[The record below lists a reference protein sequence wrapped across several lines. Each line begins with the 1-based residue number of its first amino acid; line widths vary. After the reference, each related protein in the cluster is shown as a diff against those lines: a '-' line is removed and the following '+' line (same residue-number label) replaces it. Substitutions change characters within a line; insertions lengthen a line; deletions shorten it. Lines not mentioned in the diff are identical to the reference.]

1 MKIVIYDHHIFIVQ
15 VDQWSLV
22 VQDIFSAYTAAA
34 KSWCLLKLF
43 TAFRNKLE
51 CLSLLVASSQ
61 VKHLQAKPELT
72 RVRFNSNV
80 GSHTC
85 LQILDEGGSHL
96 HWKNSLTYYD
106 VAQITAVKI
115 FITQAPFYAPN

>member
-1 MKIVIYDHHIFIVQ
+1 MMPQLEASLRVVILTAPSSGGAIYAPRVVNHAPREHFIVQVSLMTIVIYDHHIFIVQ

-72 RVRFNSNV
+72 RV
-80 GSHTC
+80 
-85 LQILDEGGSHL
+85 
-96 HWKNSLTYYD
+96 
-106 VAQITAVKI
+106 
-115 FITQAPFYAPN
+115 